1 MATTEKKPMNILQKL
16 AQARLRFLNEHIKK
30 SGKNMKLE
38 FTYFELKDIVPSA
51 TKIFADLGIASL
63 VNFDSEEAKM
73 ELYNA
78 DNPEESPVVFSIPY
92 KEAPVI
98 VSNAGKEVTNPLQAL
113 GATITYLRR
122 YLYMLALDIVE
133 DDETDANL
141 GSETKETK
149 EEKPK
154 KPATPAERKQTK
166 KKLTEE
172 ASAPATAEQIEKLK
186 ELGKYLVEKDPE
198 KQRDFVSQI
207 ALKTKGFTAVSA
219 DQAKQLIEHM
229 EGMRKEYDAVEQ

>member
-78 DNPEESPVVFSIPY
+78 DNPEESPVIFTIPY

-141 GSETKETK
+141 GSETKEIK
-149 EEKPK
+149 DEKPK

>member
-1 MATTEKKPMNILQKL
+1 MATTEKKNILQKL
-16 AQARLRFLNEHIKK
+16 AEARLRFLNEHIKK

-78 DNPEESPVVFSIPY
+78 DNPEESPVIFTIPY

-122 YLYMLALDIVE
+122 YLYMLTLDIVE

-141 GSETKETK
+141 GSESAK
-149 EEKPK
+149 EEKPAPAK
-154 KPATPAERKQTK
+154 KPATTAERKQTK

-172 ASAPATAEQIEKLK
+172 ASAPASAEQLAELK
-186 ELGKYLVEKDPE
+186 ELSKFLVQKDPE
-198 KQRDFVSQI
+198 KQRDFVQQV
-207 ALKTKGFTAVSA
+207 ALKTKSYTAISA
-219 DQAKQLIEHM
+219 EACRQLIEHM
-229 EGMRKEYDAVEQ
+229 TAMKGEYDAVEQ

>member
-78 DNPEESPVVFSIPY
+78 DNPEESPVIFTIPY

-141 GSETKETK
+141 GSETKEIK
-149 EEKPK
+149 DEKPK

-198 KQRDFVSQI
+198 KQRDFVSQV